1 MPSSPNI
8 VIDPPKIDKWE
19 SEDEFEARLQ
29 RIQSAVPAGGERSES
44 SDPSSEEVSALKSEI
59 KKLKQLVDEARR
71 RVSQLEEEAVRK
83 QKRDQELEQ
92 MLEEKSDQ
100 VRELEK
106 QVEEFKSKQ
115 SSGVTEEELVALHG
129 ELENERKMLEE
140 DRLAMEEQFRQLE
153 LGMARERAEIARERN
168 EMARTK
174 NEMKHK
180 LDLLEKAAQIE
191 ASPLRRLR
199 DELIDQSTGHNA
211 VMKPG
216 SPNLP
221 MMPNLPVLN
230 RKAPEGENQSKRSGL
245 ISRFMGKKD

>member
-8 VIDPPKIDKWE
+8 VIDPPKTDKWE

-29 RIQSAVPAGGERSES
+29 RIQSKVPTGENASEGGEPATEA
-44 SDPSSEEVSALKSEI
+44 VSALKSEI
-59 KKLKQLVDEARR
+59 RQLKQSVDEARR
-71 RVSQLEEEAVRK
+71 RVTQLEEEAAK
-83 QKRDQELEQ
+83 KLKRDQELEQ
-92 MLEEKSDQ
+92 MLEDKSDQ

-115 SSGVTEEELVALHG
+115 SSGVTEEELVALHS
-129 ELENERKMLEE
+129 ELEGERKMLEE
-140 DRLAMEEQFRQLE
+140 DRMAMEEQFRQLE

-168 EMARTK
+168 EMSRSK

-180 LDLLEKAAQIE
+180 LELLERAAQIE

-199 DELIDQSTGHNA
+199 DELIDQTTGQNA

-221 MMPNLPVLN
+221 VMPNLPALN